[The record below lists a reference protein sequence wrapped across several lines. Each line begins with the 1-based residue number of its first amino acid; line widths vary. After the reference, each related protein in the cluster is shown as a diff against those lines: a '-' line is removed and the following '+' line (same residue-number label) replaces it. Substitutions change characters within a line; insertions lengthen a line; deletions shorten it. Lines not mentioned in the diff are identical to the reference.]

1 MNEEGVPANDGTHL
15 SHLSF
20 PVVGRGGSAGAI
32 NALLKFFEHMPA
44 RPGMAFV
51 VVMRLSPKHKSSIA
65 HILQNVTSMPVT
77 QVTETAPI
85 EQDHVYVI
93 PPTYMLSMN
102 DGCLRLEQIKRP
114 LGRHVAIDIFFRT
127 LGDAHNERA
136 VAVVLSGMGADGAVG
151 LARVKEQGGITI
163 AQSPTDAEYDSM
175 PFSAIETGKVDLV
188 LPAAEFP
195 QKLLELWENA
205 RKIRMPLPEGPPIPV
220 RAPTSNDAAL
230 AAEEA
235 LQEIMSLLRAR
246 TRHDFHHYK
255 RATILRRIERRLQ
268 VNRLPDIPSYR
279 NYLKEHSDEAPAL
292 LEDLLIGVTTFI
304 RDREA
309 FEALERDV
317 IPDII
322 AQKASG
328 EPVRVW
334 VPACATGE
342 EAYSIA
348 MLLLE
353 QAELVNSAAELQV
366 FATEID
372 EAALAAGREGLYLE
386 SIVTDIAPPRLRRFI
401 TKETRHYRIKKE
413 LREKVLFAPHNL
425 LRDPPFSK
433 LDLISCRNLLIYLD
447 RDVHREILETFHF
460 ALRPGGFLFLGNS
473 ETADSA
479 VTLFT
484 PVDKKNRIYRANAV
498 SLPGRTVPHYPL
510 GSPQR
515 SKWAP
520 KATAAS
526 DKRKVSF
533 TELHQRLLQQYAPPS
548 VLINRELEIVH
559 LSERAGRFLNFVGG
573 EPSHKL
579 LAVVNPEL
587 RLELRTAL
595 FEAMQTNKSVEAR
608 RVHLPR
614 DGRTFYVNM
623 IVRPVQEEADQAL
636 PGNLILVL
644 FDEVEETMSAEGKTP
659 RDGCHDPMV
668 LQLENEL
675 QHTKERLQAT
685 IEQYETSTEEL
696 KVSNEELQ
704 AINEELRSTTEELET
719 SKEEL
724 QSINEELITVNQEL
738 NVMVDETGESNNDLQ
753 NLIASTDIA
762 TIFVDRQLRIK
773 RFTPQATR
781 VFNIIESDLGRSLLV
796 ITHRLDYAGLTDD
809 ANQAF
814 ETLRPIEHEVAGNNG
829 RWYLARVLPYR
840 TLQDRVEGAVLTFI
854 DITSRR
860 QAEERVREGEERIRL
875 VVESTNDYAIMTLD
889 DNGVITSWNKGGER
903 IFGWTER
910 EAVGQSVAMLFVRD
924 DLPHAP
930 TEEMRKARTEGRA
943 EDERWHIRKDGTTFY
958 CSGVMTVL
966 NNGGVRSYAKIA
978 RDASGLKRAE
988 IEREALLKHEK
999 LMSAEAQVAS
1009 ELKDEFLAIMS
1020 HELKNPLNLIHVNAE
1035 LLARLPETNS
1045 APAVLRVSDII
1056 KRAVVSQA
1064 QIIDDLLDLSR
1075 LRTGKLVLNCVSV
1088 ALHDMM
1094 KIAVEVLR
1102 SDAEGRQIDG
1112 VFEAPP
1118 GDVLVFADPV
1128 RVEQMIWNLF
1138 SNALKFTPA
1147 GGCITV
1153 FITTDETDAIL
1164 EVAETGIGIE
1174 QSFLH
1179 HIFDMFR
1186 QADARTSRQH
1196 GGLGIGLALVRHLV
1210 DLHGGRVEVSSPGV
1224 GNGTTFQLRLPLH
1237 HKAQPQTTAARSN
1250 RQRAGMAGVRIL
1262 VVDDDRQTMESLGT
1276 LMQLEHAQVTTAAS
1290 AGEALGAVE
1299 TQEFDLIFSDIAMPV
1314 TDGYHLLKKLR
1325 ALPQTASVPVIAIT
1339 GFSRPRDV
1347 RRILDSGFAGYICKP
1362 IAIDNL
1368 FDIATNLLVNRKPN
1382 GGESSKH

>member
-1 MNEEGVPANDGTHL
+1 MNEEGLPDNDTL
-15 SHLSF
+15 ASRLTF
-20 PVVGRGGSAGAI
+20 PVVGLGGSAGGI
-32 NALLKFFEHMPA
+32 NALLRFFQNMPA
-44 RPGMAFV
+44 QPGMAFV
-51 VVMRLSPKHKSSIA
+51 VVMHLSPKHKSNIA

-77 QVTETAPI
+77 QVTQTAAI

-93 PPTYMLSMN
+93 PPSHILSMN
-102 DGCLRLEQIKRP
+102 DGCLRLEQMKRP

-127 LGDAHNERA
+127 LGDAHKERA
-136 VAVVLSGMGADGAVG
+136 IAVIMSGMGADGAVG
-151 LARVKEQGGITI
+151 LARIKEQGGITI

-188 LPAAEFP
+188 LPAVDIP
-195 QKLLELWENA
+195 QKLMELWENA
-205 RKIRMPLPEGPPIPV
+205 RKIRMPQPEGQPIQVKAPP
-220 RAPTSNDAAL
+220 SNDEAL

-235 LQEIMSLLRAR
+235 LQEIIALLRTR
-246 TRHDFHHYK
+246 TGHDFHYYK

-268 VNRLPDIPSYR
+268 VNRLQDIPSYR
-279 NYLKEHSDEAPAL
+279 NYLKEHSDETPAL
-292 LEDLLIGVTTFI
+292 LDDLLIGVTNFF
-304 RDREA
+304 RDRES

-317 IPDII
+317 IPEII
-322 AQKASG
+322 RQKALG
-328 EPVRVW
+328 ESARVW
-334 VPACATGE
+334 VPGCATGE

-348 MLLLE
+348 MLLRE
-353 QAELVNSAAELQV
+353 QVELVNSSAQLQV

-372 EAALAAGREGLYLE
+372 EAALAAGREGLYPE
-386 SIVTDIAPPRLRRFI
+386 SIVTDITPARLRQFFV
-401 TKETRHYRIKKE
+401 KENRYYRIKKE
-413 LREKVLFAPHNL
+413 VRETVLFAAHNI

-447 RDVHREILETFHF
+447 RDVHRDILETFHF

-479 VTLFT
+479 ATLFA
-484 PVDKKNRIYRANAV
+484 PVDKKNRIYRANALN
-498 SLPGRTVPHYPL
+498 LPGRTVPHYPL
-510 GSPQR
+510 GPQR
-515 SKWAP
+515 KWAP
-520 KATAAS
+520 KAVAAS
-526 DKRKVSF
+526 EKRKVSF

-724 QSINEELITVNQEL
+724 QSINEELVTVNQEL
-738 NVMVDETGESNNDLQ
+738 KVKVDETGEINNDLQ

-781 VFNIIESDLGRSLLV
+781 VFNIIESDLGRSLLD

-903 IFGWTER
+903 IFGWTES

-978 RDASGLKRAE
+978 RDATGLKRAE

-1035 LLARLPETNS
+1035 LLARLPETKS

-1102 SDAEGRQIDG
+1102 SDAEGRQIDV

-1153 FITTDETDAIL
+1153 KITTDETDAIL
-1164 EVAETGIGIE
+1164 EVADTGIGIE

-1186 QADARTSRQH
+1186 QADARTTRQH

-1314 TDGYHLLKKLR
+1314 TDGYQLLKKLR
-1325 ALPQTASVPVIAIT
+1325 ALPQTAAVPVIAIT